1 MNNSESKVMPWFGR
15 TLPNISQRGRRF
27 NLGTALVVAQVTL
40 SMLVLAGAG
49 LLVRTLAN
57 LRSINPGFDTHNL
70 LLVEID
76 LKNNEYTPQQAQNLY
91 RELLSRFGS
100 LLGAANVSYS
110 SRSSAMWNQRLSR
123 LLS

>member
-1 MNNSESKVMPWFGR
+1 MVRADSSEYFAARSAVQSGHR
-15 TLPNISQRGRRF
+15 AGGCASH
-27 NLGTALVVAQVTL
+27 ALY
-40 SMLVLAGAG
+40 AGAG

-91 RELLSRFGS
+91 RELQSRFGS
-100 LLGAANVSYS
+100 LLGATNVSYS
-110 SRSSAMWNQRLSR
+110 SRSSAMWNQ
-123 LLS
+123 